1 MAPCPK
7 CAHDNED
14 VDFCVNCGTY
24 LRWDPTRIQPAVKPP
39 EPEAPAAPAEPAPPA
54 SPAEPAP
61 ATPPAPIEVAAAG
74 AVAAAAATA
83 PGMPAPPA
91 PPPEPGA
98 PPEEHH
104 AVEIPV
110 PVMRTMD
117 MPVIRAGDP
126 NAPNIPGVAPLL
138 TTEAV
143 QITLNYPELPG
154 NEQKL
159 VVEAG
164 GHVPLPALV
173 RNQSGIVDNYEIQV
187 KGMPEEW
194 WNVTPPS
201 VYLVPFGAPS
211 GTYEQEVQINFSP
224 PRSAEAEARIWEI
237 EVIALSRA
245 QNEVTGTT
253 DGKVQ
258 ITPYEQ
264 IESELRPEIVTGR
277 RRGEFAMMVRNRANA
292 PLDTEVTAVDSQ
304 NALNFDFAKP
314 RFVAEPGRR
323 DGTTFTVKPK
333 HNHWI
338 GRVIDR
344 RFEITA
350 KGAVGE
356 STARPLTGTFRQ
368 KPWIPFWVPIIIP
381 PLIAAAVLL
390 YSLIPHKTT
399 VPDLHGMTITA
410 AQLAIGKANLKAP
423 TQPPGEVPS
432 KTVAYLHVVR
442 QSPSWHKGPVQ
453 NGHFTPNKVKTG
465 KTVTFWIAEPRV
477 PNLVG
482 ATQAEAQK
490 VLPLLKLQLGPAK
503 TELAS
508 RAKAKIGTII
518 TQSPA
523 PKTPVAE
530 GTTITVVVAVGSG
543 LRTVPNVVGQGIA
556 QASALIKGAGLAPV
570 LNPIPSTVNPTTAKI
585 SLQVPTAQSREKA
598 GSAVTIYVNPP
609 PPTKT
614 TTTSTTTTPSISSG
628 ALAGASAAAGAAQVK
643 AAGGTA
649 VITKQFSASAPG
661 TVVGTNPADV
671 SKIQKGQTVQLIVS
685 AGEPPLA
692 FSNGTAIYTMSAVN
706 GSATKKIAASGDTED
721 EPSWQ
726 PNGKLIAYR
735 RGPAG
740 NANAGK
746 IWLVDTS
753 KGATSARAI
762 TAGPN
767 DRRPAFS
774 PDGKVIAFI
783 RKTSTGTDG
792 DLCFVRTS
800 STLHQG
806 ACIKDPA
813 FDVDRPTWSPDG
825 RAILVVAHDPKDKN
839 QIELGEYTTARPFS
853 SSPSDWVWQGL
864 ITDKMHGS
872 KGSDA
877 VIYAAFSPDG
887 TQVALVANW
896 TNNQVFRLY
905 TATWSNGQLGTPKPV
920 VPTVR
925 ACEVAWRADGGELV
939 VTQADNACAN
949 ALGSLGRLSLSS
961 PATVTQLRASGAQNP
976 AWQYVTPP

>member
-1 MAPCPK
+1 M
-7 CAHDNED
+7 
-14 VDFCVNCGTY
+14 
-24 LRWDPTRIQPAVKPP
+24 
-39 EPEAPAAPAEPAPPA
+39 
-54 SPAEPAP
+54 
-61 ATPPAPIEVAAAG
+61 
-74 AVAAAAATA
+74 
-83 PGMPAPPA
+83 
-91 PPPEPGA
+91 
-98 PPEEHH
+98 
-104 AVEIPV
+104 EIPV

-126 NAPNIPGVAPLL
+126 NAANIPGVAPLL
-138 TTEAV
+138 DTEAV
-143 QITLNYPELPG
+143 QITLNYPELAG
-154 NEQKL
+154 NVQKL

-187 KGMPEEW
+187 RGMPDEW

-211 GTYEQEVQINFSP
+211 GTYEQDVHINFSP

-245 QNEVTGTT
+245 QNEVTGRTQ
-253 DGKVQ
+253 GKVE

-277 RRGEFAMMVRNRANA
+277 RRGEYAMMVRNRANA

-304 NALNFDFAKP
+304 NALNFKFEKG
-314 RFVAEPGRR
+314 RFIAEPGRR
-323 DGTTFTVKPK
+323 DGTKFTVKPK

-338 GRVIDR
+338 GRIIDR
-344 RFEITA
+344 RFEVTA
-350 KGAVGE
+350 KGVVGE
-356 STARPLTGTFRQ
+356 STARPLQGTFRQ
-368 KPWIPFWVPIIIP
+368 KPWIPFWVPIVIP
-381 PLIAAAVLL
+381 ALVAGAVLL

-399 VPDLHGMTITA
+399 VPNLHGMTISA
-410 AQLAIGKANLKAP
+410 AGLAIQKANLKVPTQAP
-423 TQPPGEVPS
+423 TEVPS

-453 NGHFTPNKVKTG
+453 NGHFTPNRVKTG
-465 KTVTFWIAEPRV
+465 KTVTFFVAEPRV

-482 ATQAEAQK
+482 ATQAQAQK
-490 VLPLLKLQLGPAK
+490 VLPGLKLVLGPAK
-503 TELAS
+503 TQLAS

-518 TQSPA
+518 TQSPVA
-523 PKTPVAE
+523 KTPVAE
-530 GTTITVVVAVGSG
+530 GTTITIVVAVGSG

-556 QASALIKGAGLAPV
+556 QASAQIKGAGLAPV

-609 PPTKT
+609 KAPPTT
-614 TTTSTTTTPSISSG
+614 TGATTTTPTPVAGG
-628 ALAGASAAAGAAQVK
+628 ALAGLSGAAAAAAVK
-643 AAGGTA
+643 AAGATP
-649 VITKQFSASAPG
+649 VTSQQFDAAKPG
-661 TVVGTNPADV
+661 TVVGTNPATV
-671 SKIQKGQTVQLIVS
+671 TKGATVQLIVS
-685 AGEPPLA
+685 AGLPPVA
-692 FSNGTAIYTMSAVN
+692 FSDGNSIYTMSAAD
-706 GSATKKIAASGDTED
+706 GSGAKKIAASGDAED

-726 PNGKLIAYR
+726 PNGHLVAFR
-735 RGPAG
+735 RGPLG
-740 NANAGK
+740 NPNAGK
-746 IWLVDTS
+746 IWMVDTS
-753 KGATSARAI
+753 KGATSAHAI

-792 DLCFVRTS
+792 DLCFIRTA

-825 RAILVVAHDPKDKN
+825 RAILVVAKDPKDSN

-864 ITDKMHGS
+864 ITDKMHGT

-905 TATWSNGQLGTPKPV
+905 TAPWSNGQLGTPKPV
-920 VPTVR
+920 TPTVR
-925 ACEVAWRADGGELV
+925 ACEVTWRADGGEV
-939 VTQADNACAN
+939 IVTQADNACSN
-949 ALGSLGRLSLSS
+949 ALGALARLSLTSA
-961 PATVTQLRASGAQNP
+961 ATVTQLRASGAQNP
-976 AWQYVTPP
+976 SWQYVTPP

>member
-7 CAHDNED
+7 CAHDNDD
-14 VDFCVNCGTY
+14 VDFCANCGTY
-24 LRWDPTRIQPAVKPP
+24 LRWDPTRAQPAVKVPEPAAPP
-39 EPEAPAAPAEPAPPA
+39 APEAPAVAEPPAATGDGAAAAAAAPAPPA
-54 SPAEPAP
+54 
-61 ATPPAPIEVAAAG
+61 
-74 AVAAAAATA
+74 
-83 PGMPAPPA
+83 APPGV
-91 PPPEPGA
+91 PPPEQQ
-98 PPEEHH
+98 H
-104 AVEIPV
+104 AVSIPV

-173 RNQSGIVDNYEIQV
+173 RNQSGIVDNYELQV

-211 GTYEQEVQINFSP
+211 GTYEQDVHINFNP

-245 QNEVTGTT
+245 QNEVTGRTV
-253 DGKVQ
+253 GRVE

-277 RRGEFAMMVRNRANA
+277 RRGEYAVMVKNRANA
-292 PLDTEVTAVDSQ
+292 PLDTEVTGVDSQ
-304 NALNFDFAKP
+304 NALKFGFAKS

-333 HNHWI
+333 HQHWI
-338 GRVIDR
+338 GRTIDR
-344 RFEITA
+344 RFEVTA

-356 STARPLTGTFRQ
+356 STARPLQGTFRQ
-368 KPWIPFWVPIIIP
+368 KPWIPFWVPIVIP
-381 PLIAAAVLL
+381 ALVAGAVLL
-390 YSLIPHKTT
+390 YSLIPHKSK
-399 VPDLHGMTITA
+399 VPDLHGMTIA
-410 AQLAIGKANLKAP
+410 AAGLAIQKANLKAP
-423 TQPPGEVPS
+423 SQPPAEVPS

-453 NGHFTPNKVKTG
+453 NGHFTANKVKTG
-465 KTVTFWIAEPRV
+465 TTVQFFVAEPRV

-490 VLPLLKLQLGPAK
+490 VLPVLKLQLGPAK

-508 RAKAKIGTII
+508 RAKAKIGAIVS
-518 TQSPA
+518 QSPA

-530 GTTITVVVAVGSG
+530 GTKITIVVAVGSG

-556 QASALIKGAGLAPV
+556 QASALIKGAGLTPV
-570 LNPIPSTVNPTTAKI
+570 LNPIPSSVNPTTAKI

-609 PPTKT
+609 PPPKT
-614 TTTSTTTTPSISSG
+614 TTAATTTTPQISAS
-628 ALAGASAAAGAAQVK
+628 ALAGASAAAAAAQVK

-649 VITKQFSASAPG
+649 VVTKQFSASAPG

-685 AGEPPLA
+685 DGEPPLA
-692 FSNGTAIYTMSAVN
+692 FSDGSSIYVTSAVN
-706 GSATKKIAASGDTED
+706 GSGTKKIASSGDTED

-726 PNGKLIAYR
+726 PNGHLVAFR
-735 RGPAG
+735 RSPSGA
-740 NANAGK
+740 ANAGK
-746 IWLVDTS
+746 IWMVDTS
-753 KGATSARAI
+753 KGATSTRAM
-762 TAGPN
+762 TSGPN

-783 RKTSTGTDG
+783 RKSSTGTDG
-792 DLCFVRTS
+792 DLCFVRAA
-800 STLHQG
+800 STLRQG

-813 FDVDRPTWSPDG
+813 FDVDRPAWSPDG
-825 RAILVVAHDPKDKN
+825 RAILVVAHDPKDTN

-872 KGSDA
+872 KGADA

-896 TNNQVFRLY
+896 TNNQVFQLY
-905 TATWSNGQLGTPKPV
+905 TASWSNGQLGTPKAV
-920 VPTVR
+920 TPTVR
-925 ACEVAWRADGGELV
+925 ACEVSWRADGGEV
-939 VTQADNACAN
+939 IVTQADNSCTN
-949 ALGSLGRLSLSS
+949 ALGALARLELTSA
-961 PATVTQLRASGAQNP
+961 ATVTQLRASGAQNP
-976 AWQYVTPP
+976 SWQYVTPP

>member
-7 CAHDNED
+7 CAHENDD

-24 LRWDPTRIQPAVKPP
+24 LRWDPTRAQPAVKLP
-39 EPEAPAAPAEPAPPA
+39 EPEAPVAPAEPP
-54 SPAEPAP
+54 E
-61 ATPPAPIEVAAAG
+61 ATPAAAAAG
-74 AVAAAAATA
+74 AATA
-83 PGMPAPPA
+83 TPGPPPTA
-91 PPPEPGA
+91 PPPAAPGA
-98 PPEEHH
+98 PTGEQH

-126 NAPNIPGVAPLL
+126 HAANIPGVAPLL
-138 TTEAV
+138 DTEAV

-164 GHVPLPALV
+164 GHAALPALV
-173 RNQSGIVDNYEIQV
+173 RNQSGIVDNYEVQV

-211 GTYEQEVQINFSP
+211 GTYEQDVRINFSP

-245 QNEVTGTT
+245 QNEVTGRMP
-253 DGKVQ
+253 GRVE

-264 IESELRPEIVTGR
+264 IESELRPEIVIGR
-277 RRGEFAMMVRNRANA
+277 RRGEYAVMVRNRANA
-292 PLDTEVTAVDSQ
+292 SLDTEVTAVDSQ
-304 NALNFDFAKP
+304 NALEFKFEKP
-314 RFVAEPGRR
+314 RFIAEPGRR

-333 HNHWI
+333 HNHWV
-338 GRVIDR
+338 GRIIER
-344 RFEITA
+344 RFEVTA
-350 KGAVGE
+350 KGVGGE
-356 STARPLTGTFRQ
+356 STARPLQGVFRQ
-368 KPWIPFWVPIIIP
+368 KPWLPFWVPIVIP
-381 PLIAAAVLL
+381 ALVAAAVLL

-399 VPDLHGMTITA
+399 VPDLHGMTIAA
-410 AQLAIGKANLKAP
+410 AQLAIQKASLKAP
-423 TQPPGEVPS
+423 SQPPVEVPS

-453 NGHFTPNKVKTG
+453 NGHFTANKVKTG
-465 KTVTFWIAEPRV
+465 KTVTFFVAEPRV

-482 ATQAEAQK
+482 ATQAQAQK
-490 VLPLLKLQLGPAK
+490 VLPGLKLVLGPAK
-503 TELAS
+503 TQLAS

-523 PKTPVAE
+523 AKTPVAE
-530 GTTITVVVAVGSG
+530 GSTITVVVAVGSG

-609 PPTKT
+609 APPKTTPTSTTKT
-614 TTTSTTTTPSISSG
+614 TPQVSSG
-628 ALAGASAAAGAAQVK
+628 ALAGASAAAAAAQVQ

-649 VITKQFSASAPG
+649 VVTKQFSASAPG

-671 SKIQKGQTVQLIVS
+671 SKVQKGQTVQLIVS

-692 FSNGTAIYTMSAVN
+692 FSDGSSIFVTSAVN
-706 GSATKKIAASGDTED
+706 GSGTKKIASSGDTED

-726 PNGKLIAYR
+726 PNGRLVAFR
-735 RGPAG
+735 RGPTG

-746 IWLVDTS
+746 IWMVDTS

-783 RKTSTGTDG
+783 RKSSTGTDG
-792 DLCFVRTS
+792 DLCFVRTA

-813 FDVDRPTWSPDG
+813 FDVDRPAWSPDG
-825 RAILVVAHDPKDKN
+825 RAILVVAHDPKDQN

-896 TNNQVFRLY
+896 TDNQVFRLY
-905 TATWSNGQLGTPKPV
+905 TASWSNGQLGTPKPV
-920 VPTVR
+920 TPTVR
-925 ACEVAWRADGGELV
+925 ACEVTWRADGGEV
-939 VTQADNACAN
+939 IVTQADNACAN
-949 ALGSLGRLSLSS
+949 ALGALARLQLTSA
-961 PATVTQLRASGAQNP
+961 ATVTQLRASGAQNP
-976 AWQYVTPP
+976 SWQYVTPP